1 MGEFKLSPGIPV
13 HESYLFN
20 TVFPH
25 RYELT
30 KVLGQGETE
39 IFLKYALDEIRLG
52 KCQEETEAYLRSLSR
67 ECPAM
72 DEEKAPL
79 HIYFKRLPVDV
90 HNAEILASL
99 DGLQMT
105 YKSIDT
111 GNAKLLDK
119 TINPILSLKPGC
131 RVILL
136 YNINGRLKNGYRGQL
151 VGVQPSN
158 DGNHR
163 LLVDFPDAGV
173 VSLERKTWYKY
184 DKNGNVIGSRT
195 QYPLSLC
202 YAITVHKAQ
211 GLTIDKCVV
220 VHCSQEFISGQ
231 TYVALSR
238 VKHEANLQIIGF
250 QKRFLLPPQPSLSDI
265 MNSAP
270 TNMMPGF
277 ECCKKREIDQRL
289 VEIDDPCEQLPD
301 LQTATGESV
310 DDPKADFESNTADG
324 IEITLENVLLCM
336 MDHNDAL
343 SQMPTN

>member
-1 MGEFKLSPGIPV
+1 MGDFWQLKPIPNVIDPGIPV

-30 KVLGQGETE
+30 EVLRQGETE
-39 IFLKYALDEIRLG
+39 ILLKHALDKIRMG
-52 KCQEETEAYLRSLSR
+52 KCQDETEAYLTSLSR

-72 DEEKAPL
+72 DEDEAPL

-99 DGLQMT
+99 NGLQIT

-111 GNAKLLDK
+111 GNAKLLDN
-119 TINPILSLKPGC
+119 TIYPILSLKPGC

-136 YNINGRLKNGYRGQL
+136 YNINAKLKNGYRGQF
-151 VGVQPSN
+151 VGLQPSN
-158 DGNHR
+158 DGNDR
-163 LLVDFPDAGV
+163 LLVDFPGAGV

-195 QYPLSLC
+195 QYPISLC

-250 QKRFLLPPQPSLSDI
+250 QKRFLLPPQPSLSNI
-265 MNSAP
+265 MNSP
-270 TNMMPGF
+270 STNMMPEF
-277 ECCKKREIDQRL
+277 ECCKKHEIDESL
-289 VEIDDPCEQLPD
+289 VEMD
-301 LQTATGESV
+301 GSSV
-310 DDPKADFESNTADG
+310 N
-324 IEITLENVLLCM
+324 
-336 MDHNDAL
+336 
-343 SQMPTN
+343 